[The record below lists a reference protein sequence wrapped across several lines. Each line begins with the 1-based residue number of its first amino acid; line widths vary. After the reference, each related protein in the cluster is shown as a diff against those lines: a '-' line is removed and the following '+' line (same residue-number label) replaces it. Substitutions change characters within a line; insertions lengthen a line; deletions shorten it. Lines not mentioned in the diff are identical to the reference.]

1 MFEIGQRV
9 ICTNAKP
16 TSAKRKT
23 LGEIYP
29 VEGQV
34 YTIRETGRIP
44 CNPHGEIEPGVHLEE
59 IVNKPRGYV
68 GGVAEVWFR
77 ASRFAPIKKTDISI
91 FLEMLELV
99 KEKV

>member
-34 YTIRETGRIP
+34 YTIRATRVW
-44 CNPHGEIEPGVHLEE
+44 HGEPGVHLEE
-59 IVNKPRGYV
+59 IVNQPRKYV
-68 GGVAEVWFR
+68 GGVDEVWFR
-77 ASRFAPIKKTDISI
+77 ASRFAPIKKTDISV
-91 FLEMLELV
+91 FLKMLEPTPERV
-99 KEKV
+99 G